1 MPDFADIILT
11 IPQEDGFT
19 YSIPAELKDVV
30 QEGSQVIVPFGR
42 KFVSGIVLKKRKLT
56 PKISEEIKIKAIK
69 DVVFSS
75 PLIQPELMQLIK
87 WISDYYVCHLGEAFR
102 LIQAGINVGRSK
114 ILVTR
119 LCEKIPSE
127 ISRRQK
133 KILEQLPVN
142 RQLNLTTLKK
152 KVKGVSLTA
161 SLLELEKRG
170 LISQHYSLIKGKPLH
185 QTEDLFRITDPEKLN
200 KDQSEKYR
208 KIKDGKS
215 TKSRLILEYL
225 TGKPYTPYS
234 VLKKKGFTR
243 QSLNRL
249 CELGMVAKETRV
261 LTRQHALDY
270 QEVQEKITLTAEQKK
285 FVSQIRSALGKNE
298 FDKYLLHGVTGSGK
312 TQIYIELIKSVI
324 SKNQQAIVLIP
335 EIALTPQTLARF
347 RHHFGDEVAVL
358 HSRLSVAE
366 KREFLYRI
374 RQGDF
379 HVVLGPRSAIF
390 APVNRLGLV
399 IVDEEHES
407 AYKQTDS
414 VPHYHARDV
423 AIYRAKLNNA
433 VVVLGSATPSFE
445 SLYNARTGSFK
456 YFHLKERI
464 GARSLP
470 RLSLIDLREE
480 WKRQNVLPVLS
491 DSLELKIESR
501 LLLKEQ
507 IMILQNRRG
516 YAPYLLCKD
525 CGYIDRCPNCDI
537 TLTYHHSN
545 KSLLCHYCGYQKPAP
560 DTCPSCQGM
569 DILYK
574 GIGTQRLEEVIR
586 EKFAQVKLLRMD
598 QDTTGGRWGHLKI
611 LENFRSGKSDVLIG
625 TKMIAKGLDFK
636 RVSLVGIIN
645 ADQGL
650 YFPDFRAAEKVFQL
664 LTQAAGRAGRGENN
678 GEVVVQTLD
687 PTHYLF
693 KYLHTHNYLG
703 FYEKEIQSRQNL
715 NYPPFSRLILIRLE
729 GQSLGEVQKYSES
742 IKNFLWKAN
751 EPRTFG
757 ILGPAPSPLARRQNL
772 YRYQILIKQDRK
784 QDNSMLK
791 LKRLLKVG
799 LLGNKEIRK
808 WPVKLIIDVDPIEIL

>member
-1 MPDFADIILT
+1 MPGFAEIILT
-11 IPQEDGFT
+11 IPQEEGFT
-19 YSIPAELKDVV
+19 YSIPAELKDVI
-30 QEGSQVIVPFGR
+30 QEGSQVVVPIGR
-42 KFVSGIVLKKRKLT
+42 KYVSGIVLQKST
-56 PKISEEIKIKAIK
+56 QAPKISAEIEIKPVK

-75 PLIQPELMQLIK
+75 PLVRPELMQLVK

-119 LCEKIPSE
+119 KCQEIPE
-127 ISRRQK
+127 DLTRIQK
-133 KILEQLPVN
+133 KILSLLPVN
-142 RQLNLTTLKK
+142 RQLNLSTLKIK
-152 KVKGVSLTA
+152 MRGASLT
-161 SLLELEKRG
+161 SPLLNLEKRN
-170 LISQHYSLIKGKPLH
+170 LIIQQYSLIRKKSIRQSQDSFRLKPEQDYNKKQL
-185 QTEDLFRITDPEKLN
+185 EKFN
-200 KDQSEKYR
+200 KIMGGR
-208 KIKDGKS
+208 P
-215 TKSRLILEYL
+215 TKSRAILEYL
-225 TGKPYTPYS
+225 TGKTS
-234 VLKKKGFTR
+234 VSFSELKEQGFTH

-249 CELGMVAKETRV
+249 WEMGLVDKETKV
-261 LTRQHALDY
+261 LTRRHVLDY
-270 QEVQEKITLTAEQKK
+270 QEPQEKITLTTEQQK
-285 FVSQIRSALGKNE
+285 FVSEIRAALEKNQ
-298 FDKYLLHGVTGSGK
+298 FDKFLLHGVTGSGK
-312 TQIYIELIKSVI
+312 TQVYIELIKTII

-366 KREFLYRI
+366 KREYLYRI
-374 RQGDF
+374 RQGEF

-390 APVNRLGLV
+390 APVNQLGLV
-399 IVDEEHES
+399 IVDEEHEGS
-407 AYKQTDS
+407 YKQTDS

-445 SLYNARTGSFK
+445 SLYNAKTGKFK

-470 RLSLIDLREE
+470 RLSVVDLRDE
-480 WKRQNVLPVLS
+480 WKKQKQVPILS
-491 DSLELKIESR
+491 DNLELKIESR

-516 YAPYLLCKD
+516 YAPYLLCKE
-525 CGYIDRCPNCDI
+525 CGYIGRCPNCDI
-537 TLTYHHSN
+537 TLTYHQSN
-545 KSLLCHYCGYQKPAP
+545 RELLCHYCGYLEPAP
-560 DTCPSCQGM
+560 DTCPSCQGV

-574 GIGTQRLEEVIR
+574 GVGTQRLEEDIR
-586 EKFAQVKLLRMD
+586 QKFTDIRLLRMD
-598 QDTTGGRWGHLKI
+598 QDTTAGKWGHLKI
-611 LENFRSGKSDVLIG
+611 LENFRSGQSDILIG

-636 RVSLVGIIN
+636 RVSLVGITN

-650 YFPDFRAAEKVFQL
+650 YFPDFRATEKVFQL
-664 LTQAAGRAGRGENN
+664 LTQAAGRAGRGANN

-687 PTHYLF
+687 PAHYLF
-693 KYLHTHNYLG
+693 KYLHSHNYLG

-715 NYPPFSRLILIRLE
+715 HYPPFSRLVLIRLE
-729 GQSLGEVQKYSES
+729 GQSLTEVQMYSRS

-757 ILGPAPSPLARRQNL
+757 ILGPAPSPLAKKQNL
-772 YRYQILIKQDRK
+772 YRYQILIKLDRK
-784 QDNSMLK
+784 EGKSLLK

-799 LLGNKEIRK
+799 LLRNTDVRK
-808 WPVKLIIDVDPIEIL
+808 WPVRLIIDVDPIEIL